1 VSAVTV
7 FTATVADLLL
17 ARVGDTHPGYI
28 CDDAVFTWDDV
39 VRESM
44 ERAERLRSLLDPS
57 RPMHVGVL
65 LDNTPEYLFWAGGA
79 AFVGAAIVGVNPTR
93 RGEELARDIRH
104 TDCQVLITD
113 EAHAPTL
120 QGLQTGAT
128 HFLVVSDVVGG
139 PSAHPIDVA
148 ATGSLPSA
156 TTPLFLLFTSG
167 STGAPKAVVCST
179 GRMAGA
185 GTRAGQLY
193 GVTRDQVCYS
203 SMPLFHGN
211 ALMACWAPA
220 LAVGATV
227 VLRRRFSASQF
238 SADIRKHG
246 CTYFTYVG
254 RSLAYVLA
262 QPEDLLDGHNNLRLG
277 FGTEATPLDRERFA
291 KRFGC
296 PLIESYGSSE
306 SAVIIARTPDTPDGA
321 LGQSRDGD
329 IAVVDPETG
338 VECPAAIVEGSGALK
353 NPEAIGEIVNRSG
366 GGAFE
371 GYYNNSDA
379 TADRL
384 RGGWYWTGDLAY
396 RDATGF
402 FWFAGRNADWLRVD
416 SENFAAAPLERIVE
430 RAPGVAIAAVYPV
443 PDVRT
448 GDAVMV
454 AVEMMSG
461 ATFDPIAF
469 RSFLDAQPDLGT
481 KWVPQFVRVVETMP
495 VTPNNKVAKA
505 ELRRDM
511 WRVPGV
517 WWRPGRT
524 GGYELCDEV
533 VGCRLTDELVA
544 NGRGSL
550 LV

>member
-1 VSAVTV
+1 MSAVTV
-7 FTATVADLLL
+7 AELLL

-44 ERAERLRSLLDPS
+44 ERARRLLTMLDPS
-57 RPMHVGVL
+57 KPMHIGVL

-79 AFVGAAIVGVNPTR
+79 AFVGAAIVGINPTR

-104 TDCQVLITD
+104 TDCQVLVTD
-113 EAHAPTL
+113 AARAPTL
-120 QGLQTGAT
+120 NGLATGAA
-128 HFLVVSDVVGG
+128 HVLIVDDVPGG
-139 PSAHPIDVA
+139 PSSHANDTVFE
-148 ATGSLPSA
+148 LPVFELPA
-156 TTPLFLLFTSG
+156 PQMPLFLLFTSG

-193 GVTRDQVCYS
+193 GVTRQEICYS

-220 LAVGATV
+220 LAVGATL

-238 SADIRKHG
+238 AADIRKHR

-262 QPEDLLDGHNNLRLG
+262 QPEDPLDAENNLRLG
-277 FGTEATPLDRERFA
+277 FGTEATPLDRERF
-291 KRFGC
+291 KRRFGC
-296 PLIESYGSSE
+296 ALIESYGSSE
-306 SAVIIARTPDTPDGA
+306 SAVIIARTSDTPDGA
-321 LGQSRDGD
+321 LGQARDGD

-338 VECPAAIVEGSGALK
+338 VECPVALLDSSGSLR

-371 GYYNNSDA
+371 GYYNNTDA

-384 RGGWYWTGDLAY
+384 RCGWYWTGDLAY
-396 RDATGF
+396 CDERGF

-416 SENFAAAPLERIVE
+416 SENFAAAPVERIVE

-454 AVEMMSG
+454 AVEMMPG

-469 RSFLDAQPDLGT
+469 RLFLDTQPDLGT
-481 KWVPQFVRVVETMP
+481 KWSPQFVRVIDAMP
-495 VTPNNKVAKA
+495 VTPNNKVAKV
-505 ELRRDM
+505 ELRRAA
-511 WRVPGV
+511 WRAPSV
-517 WWRPGRT
+517 WWRPGR
-524 GGYELCDEV
+524 GGAFEACDGGVAAALSAEL
-533 VGCRLTDELVA
+533 TT
-544 NGRGSL
+544 NGRGTL
-550 LV
+550 LL